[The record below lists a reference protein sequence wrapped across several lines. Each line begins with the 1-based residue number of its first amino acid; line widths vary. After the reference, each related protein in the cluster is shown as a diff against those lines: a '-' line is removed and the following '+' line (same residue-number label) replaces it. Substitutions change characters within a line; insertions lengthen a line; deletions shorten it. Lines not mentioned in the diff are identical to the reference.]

1 MAALP
6 HLLALTAPLF
16 ILVFIGYVA
25 MRWGKWEPAVSSALT
40 RFVFAIAIPALLF
53 RLMSDFA
60 RLPAVDA
67 RLLIAYFG
75 GSLIVFAIAR
85 VFGHRA
91 FRMDGVAQSVF
102 ALGGIFPNNLL
113 LGLPIAK
120 TLLGD
125 ASVPVVSMIL
135 VFNSFLLWTLA
146 TVSVEW
152 ARNRT
157 ASLSG
162 LAATTKG
169 VITNP
174 IVASILAG
182 TAYSFLGVPLPSMV
196 DKTLDLIGQAAVP
209 LSLIALGMGLAEY
222 GITQG
227 LRQSLG
233 VCLVKLVAHPLVIL
247 LFAVA
252 LKLPALETESIVL
265 LAALPVGAN
274 VYLMARQ
281 FDTLLG
287 PIAGSLVLSTAIA
300 AVTAPLLLAATVAL
314 FA

>member
-102 ALGGIFPNNLL
+102 ALG
-113 LGLPIAK
+113 
-120 TLLGD
+120 
-125 ASVPVVSMIL
+125 ASSRTTCCSACRSPRRCS
-135 VFNSFLLWTLA
+135 A
-146 TVSVEW
+146 T
-152 ARNRT
+152 RR
-157 ASLSG
+157 
-162 LAATTKG
+162 
-169 VITNP
+169 
-174 IVASILAG
+174 
-182 TAYSFLGVPLPSMV
+182 Y
-196 DKTLDLIGQAAVP
+196 
-209 LSLIALGMGLAEY
+209 
-222 GITQG
+222 
-227 LRQSLG
+227 QS
-233 VCLVKLVAHPLVIL
+233 C
-247 LFAVA
+247 
-252 LKLPALETESIVL
+252 
-265 LAALPVGAN
+265 
-274 VYLMARQ
+274 R
-281 FDTLLG
+281 
-287 PIAGSLVLSTAIA
+287 
-300 AVTAPLLLAATVAL
+300 
-314 FA
+314 